1 MNTIPTVTSAPR
13 LLYVAIGAT
22 VLSFIPVLCLGGI
35 WLGITTLKRALK
47 TKDTMTQV
55 LSIVAIVIGSL
66 TTLQTIFGI
75 FVLSQAMQT
84 PPDFE
89 GGFAK

>member
-1 MNTIPTVTSAPR
+1 M
-13 LLYVAIGAT
+13 
-22 VLSFIPVLCLGGI
+22 SFIPVLCLGGI
-35 WLGITTLKRALK
+35 WLGITTLKKALK
-47 TKDTMTQV
+47 TKDTMAQV

-75 FVLSQAMQT
+75 FVLSQSMQT